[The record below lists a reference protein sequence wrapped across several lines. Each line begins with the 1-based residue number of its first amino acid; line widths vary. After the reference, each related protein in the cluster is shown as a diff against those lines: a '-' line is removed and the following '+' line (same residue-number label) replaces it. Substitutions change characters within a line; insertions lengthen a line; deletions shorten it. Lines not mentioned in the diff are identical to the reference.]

1 MSDGFSLFSDLLSF
15 LLRKTF
21 FSELCLAEMSIETR
35 KGKKEKERAS
45 KLLPHCGD
53 DLNFR

>member
-21 FSELCLAEMSIETR
+21 FSELCLAEMAIETR